1 MEFKFCETNG
11 RRLTRTHEVLDMSR
25 EKTISALVLEPGK
38 EYMWNIKTLNK
49 TNREKDEWYFNMI
62 EDPYSED
69 EIMCEGEDHLE
80 SYCYLKYFRMRR
92 KKKIHG
98 GKYGIEIRAPL
109 ERFIFWV
116 AGDSVGCDFC
126 DVVWIKVWLTQ
137 YKDDRRMLGDTKDFK
152 MNIPFYI
159 ENKSVGS

>member
-1 MEFKFCETNG
+1 
-11 RRLTRTHEVLDMSR
+11 
-25 EKTISALVLEPGK
+25 
-38 EYMWNIKTLNK
+38 
-49 TNREKDEWYFNMI
+49 
-62 EDPYSED
+62 
-69 EIMCEGEDHLE
+69 
-80 SYCYLKYFRMRR
+80 MRR

-98 GKYGIEIRAPL
+98 GKYGIAIRAPL
-109 ERFIFWV
+109 ERFMFWV

-137 YKDDRRMLGDTKDFK
+137 YKDDRRMLCANKIFE